1 VAEQVVIK
9 VWCDVC
15 QTDTDTKTEGG
26 PFNVNGLRVD
36 LCPEHARPVVDVLEM
51 VKSYGRKPQ
60 KVPDKAPAP
69 TIYRTPE
76 KAPAAPDLPPRV
88 CPDCGR
94 TFRGGQGVSSHRRL
108 VHGYRKAPA

>member
-1 VAEQVVIK
+1 MAEQVVIK

-26 PFNVNGLRVD
+26 PYNVNGLRVD
-36 LCPEHARPVVDVLEM
+36 LCPEHAQPVVDVLEM

-69 TIYRTPE
+69 RMVAGRENRETPL
-76 KAPAAPDLPPRV
+76 A
-88 CPDCGR
+88 CPECGR
-94 TFRGGQGVSSHRRL
+94 HFIGPQGLAAHRRS
-108 VHGYRKAPA
+108 HGVAGTSRVKK